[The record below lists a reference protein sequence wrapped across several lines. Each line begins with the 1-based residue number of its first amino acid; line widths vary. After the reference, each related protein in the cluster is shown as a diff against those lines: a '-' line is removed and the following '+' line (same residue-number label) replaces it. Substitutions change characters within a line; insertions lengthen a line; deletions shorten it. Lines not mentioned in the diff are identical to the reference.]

1 MQICKKKVD
10 LCNFLQ
16 NEFSNSENQP
26 ENMKKTDIQFLSRMS
41 LNTCSTFARKGANLG
56 QNLILR
62 EAFRF
67 GRPPPPKRL
76 KSKLLLSDYRQK
88 FVNGIRNIFMLKL
101 EFV

>member
-1 MQICKKKVD
+1 MTDKRTDTQTDTQTDRISSCRLDPFCSRV
-10 LCNFLQ
+10 
-16 NEFSNSENQP
+16 
-26 ENMKKTDIQFLSRMS
+26 KTDIQFLSRMS

-76 KSKLLLSDYRQK
+76 KSELLLSDYRQK
-88 FVNGIRNIFMLKL
+88 FVNGTRNILMLKL